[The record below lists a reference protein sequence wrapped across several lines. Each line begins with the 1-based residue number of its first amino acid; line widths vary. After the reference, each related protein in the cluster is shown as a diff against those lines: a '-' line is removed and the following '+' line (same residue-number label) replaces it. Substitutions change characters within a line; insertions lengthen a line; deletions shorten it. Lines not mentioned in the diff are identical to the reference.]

1 MGTKLAVALAAAV
14 LAPSAPAALAGA
26 PASLGVVHGETV
38 SSLVRLDR
46 DTLRPLA
53 PRLRLPG
60 WSQAWARSP
69 DASRLAYASSHVP
82 ATGRPARLRIV
93 DLDAWR
99 IERVVP
105 LPVPA
110 GRPVGVAWLG
120 GRILVVLSRL
130 GGNRVVAVDPGTGR
144 LGRAAGVG
152 GRIILGAATRD
163 RLVLLVGAY
172 GRIAPVR
179 LVTVDDRLHVRSV
192 RLGRVLA
199 GTTYPDPNSG
209 SVSTRIPGLAVSP
222 SGRTAVVLGAGDPGA
237 RVDLATLDV
246 VYGDVRLVARS
257 VKTTDGPMRV
267 ATWLRGD
274 TVVVGGV
281 DTRATG
287 AEIEERPAGIVL
299 LNVKT
304 WRARVLAP
312 GFAWPV
318 VASGAVLATGRSEQ
332 SALDAWRG
340 DGVLVRSPD
349 GRVTRMLSGRAAWV
363 QAIGDRALVTIHGPR
378 PLARV
383 IDVPGARVV
392 ATLRSRLTLLA
403 GRAGPLPS

>member
-1 MGTKLAVALAAAV
+1 
-14 LAPSAPAALAGA
+14 
-26 PASLGVVHGETV
+26 
-38 SSLVRLDR
+38 
-46 DTLRPLA
+46 
-53 PRLRLPG
+53 
-60 WSQAWARSP
+60 
-69 DASRLAYASSHVP
+69 
-82 ATGRPARLRIV
+82 
-93 DLDAWR
+93 
-99 IERVVP
+99 
-105 LPVPA
+105 
-110 GRPVGVAWLG
+110 
-120 GRILVVLSRL
+120 
-130 GGNRVVAVDPGTGR
+130 
-144 LGRAAGVG
+144 
-152 GRIILGAATRD
+152 
-163 RLVLLVGAY
+163 
-172 GRIAPVR
+172 
-179 LVTVDDRLHVRSV
+179 
-192 RLGRVLA
+192 
-199 GTTYPDPNSG
+199 
-209 SVSTRIPGLAVSP
+209 
-222 SGRTAVVLGAGDPGA
+222 
-237 RVDLATLDV
+237 
-246 VYGDVRLVARS
+246 
-257 VKTTDGPMRV
+257 
-267 ATWLRGD
+267 
-274 TVVVGGV
+274 V

-363 QAIGDRALVTIHGPR
+363 QAAGDRALVTIHGPR